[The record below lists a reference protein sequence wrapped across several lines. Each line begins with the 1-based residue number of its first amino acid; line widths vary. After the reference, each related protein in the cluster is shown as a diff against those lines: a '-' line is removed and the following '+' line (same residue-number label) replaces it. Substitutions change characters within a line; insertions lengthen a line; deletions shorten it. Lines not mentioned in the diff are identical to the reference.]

1 MAVDTLDPALTET
14 AALTTWRAFWSAFRE
29 NRGAVFGL
37 AIVTLIVAVAILAD
51 VIAPYPPN
59 EQFRDAVRAAP
70 VWAEGGSWR
79 FILGTDGLGR
89 DMLSRLI
96 HGARISL
103 FIGLAVMSVS
113 FVLGIAVG
121 LAAAFFGGVID
132 VVV

>member
-1 MAVDTLDPALTET
+1 MASEL
-14 AALTTWRAFWSAFRE
+14 WSAFRE
-29 NRGAVFGL
+29 NRGAVMGL
-37 AIVTLIVAVAILAD
+37 VVAAAIVFVALFAN

-103 FIGLAVMSVS
+103 FIGVAVMSVS
-113 FVLGIAVG
+113 FVLGIAIG
-121 LAAAFFGGVID
+121 LAAAFFGGVVD
-132 VVV
+132 VVVSRLMDLIMA